1 MNDLSRLIEVKIMQP
16 NYKLGVSLAVLSVL
30 SACSATPKRIESLEA
45 ARTVVS
51 QVEASPR
58 AGIAASDISNA
69 RKSLDSAD
77 RLAAARGKM
86 GDIEYEAKNALMSAQ
101 IANEKIATAQARE
114 EIDSATAQRQAVL
127 LQARDREVARNA
139 QNADD
144 ARQLAADSALKQKSL
159 EEELADLKA
168 KRTERGLVLT
178 LGDVLFDTGQAVL
191 RTGAYG
197 TLDRLASALKDK
209 PARSVIIEG
218 HTDNVGSDANNQL
231 LSEHRASSVQSA
243 LLQRGVGTGQI
254 QVVGKGE
261 GVPIAT
267 NESEGGRQQNRRV
280 ELIFSEDPARV
291 AGDVS

>member
-1 MNDLSRLIEVKIMQP
+1 MNHPFELIEVKVMQS

-51 QVEASPR
+51 QVETSPR
-58 AGIAASDISNA
+58 AGIAAADVANA

-77 RLAAARGKM
+77 RLAASRGKM
-86 GDIEYEAKNALMSAQ
+86 ADIEYEANNALMSAR
-101 IANEKIATAQARE
+101 IANEKIATAQARDE
-114 EIDSATAQRQAVL
+114 VASATAQRQAVL
-127 LQARDREVARNA
+127 LQAREREATNSA
-139 QNADD
+139 Q
-144 ARQLAADSALKQKSL
+144 KQQTL

-178 LGDVLFDTGQAVL
+178 LGDVLFDTGQAAL
-191 RTGAYG
+191 RVGAYG

-209 PARSVIIEG
+209 PERSVIIEG

-231 LSEHRASSVQSA
+231 LSEHRASSVQNA
-243 LLQRGVGTGQI
+243 LLQRGVGTNQI
-254 QVVGKGE
+254 QAMGKGE

-267 NESEGGRQQNRRV
+267 NENETGRQQNRRV
-280 ELIFSEDPARV
+280 ELIFSEEGARV
-291 AGDVS
+291 AGG